1 MPYTPTSIVRLL
13 YGEGTVKEKR
23 CHRFLWQPSARP
35 SAASD
40 STLAGS
46 SEFVAHS
53 LSKYCAELL
62 TSDNR

>member
-1 MPYTPTSIVRLL
+1 
-13 YGEGTVKEKR
+13 VKEKR